1 MIISRKYC
9 YLKHKIT
16 YNRGKAVNIYIFYKI
31 SRNINISNY
40 LTLENCLFGA
50 VSLTKNADIN
60 KYKHSGCGIGFDK
73 HGFYPHP
80 SGGTG
85 RNLTIFRI
93 DMSSSTKIDNRK
105 KDILIFGTGPT
116 QGLEYTLSAEK
127 MYSVN
132 FTEHNK
138 KILNFELEL

>member
-1 MIISRKYC
+1 MKQ
-9 YLKHKIT
+9 HKIT

-60 KYKHSGCGIGFDK
+60 KYKYSGCGIGFDRR
-73 HGFYPHP
+73 GFYPHP

-85 RNLTIFRI
+85 RNLIIFRI

-105 KDILIFGTGPT
+105 KDILIFGKGPT

>member
-1 MIISRKYC
+1 MKQ
-9 YLKHKIT
+9 HKIT

-40 LTLENCLFGA
+40 LILENCLFGA

-60 KYKHSGCGIGFDK
+60 KYKYSGFGIGFDR

-80 SGGTG
+80 SGGAG
-85 RNLTIFRI
+85 RNLIIFRI

-105 KDILIFGTGPT
+105 KGILIFGKGPT
-116 QGLEYTLSAEK
+116 QGLEYTLSAET
-127 MYSVN
+127 M
-132 FTEHNK
+132 
-138 KILNFELEL
+138 